1 MTDRAALD
9 VSSWKGLSESEKGRL
24 VAGILE
30 SRGLLLCG
38 PCDLQVGYLAGGMLG
53 LIMAFGNPG
62 ERTYTHY
69 TALYWPFRSDPEP
82 SRRRD
87 TRPSSGP

>member
-1 MTDRAALD
+1 MTNQAALD
-9 VSSWKGLSESEKGRL
+9 VSSWKKLAESEKGKL
-24 VAGILE
+24 VAEIPE

-38 PCDLQVGYLAGGMLG
+38 PCDLQVGYLVGGMLV
-53 LIMAFGNPG
+53 LIMAFGNLG

-69 TALYWPFRSDPEP
+69 TALCWPFRSDLEP